1 MATRSYEEVRRS
13 LDRAEIQPVY
23 YLYGPEEVLK
33 GEIAAGIVE
42 RALDPGTRDFNLEQH
57 LASQLDPEALET
69 SLHSLPMMAARRVV
83 ILRDIESLK
92 AKTRVILQRY
102 LERPIADTV
111 LILQQGPGEEASDS
125 ALAGSTLAVSCSPL
139 PPDQVVEWL
148 VERARR
154 LGVSFEDGAAEHLA
168 KATGH
173 DLGTI
178 DSELTKLSA
187 LPDQGPITIERVGQL
202 VGVRRG
208 ETLYDWR
215 DAVLGG
221 QTVEALELTD
231 VVLGQTGVTPVR
243 MATVIGSS
251 LVGVSLARGHYDRG
265 KQGPALV
272 SELTATLT
280 RRLRP
285 YWLKDIGWSVEA
297 GRWAGWAAAW
307 APSGISRAIASVLAA
322 DQALKNTRVSEER
335 SILLDLILQLD
346 QVRREAA

>member
-1 MATRSYEEVRRS
+1 MATQSHEEVRRS
-13 LDRAEIQPVY
+13 LDRGEIKPVY
-23 YLYGPEEVLK
+23 YLHGPEEVLK
-33 GEIAAGIVE
+33 SEIAAAIVE
-42 RALDPGTRDFNLEQH
+42 RALDPSTRDFNFEQH
-57 LASQLDPEALET
+57 LAPQLDPEALET

-83 ILRDIESLK
+83 ILRDIESLRAK
-92 AKTRVILQRY
+92 ARAILHRY
-102 LERPIADTV
+102 LERPATDTV
-111 LILQQGPGEEASDS
+111 LILQQGPGEETSDP
-125 ALAGSTLAVSCSPL
+125 AFAASTLAVSCSPL
-139 PPDQVVEWL
+139 SADQVVEWL
-148 VERARR
+148 LARAGR
-154 LGVSFEDGAAEHLA
+154 LGLSFEAGAAEHLA

-178 DSELTKLSA
+178 HAELAKLSA
-187 LPDQGPITIERVGQL
+187 LPDQGPITVERVGQL

-221 QTVEALELTD
+221 QTAKALELTD

-265 KQGPALV
+265 KRGPTLV
-272 SELTATLT
+272 SELA
-280 RRLRP
+280 RRQRP
-285 YWLKDIGWSVEA
+285 YWLKDIAWSVEA

-307 APSGISRAIASVLAA
+307 APSGISRAIESVLAA
-322 DQALKNTRVSEER
+322 DQALKNTRVSEDR

>member
-1 MATRSYEEVRRS
+1 MATQSYEEVRRS
-13 LDRAEIQPVY
+13 LDRGEIQPVY

-33 GEIAAGIVE
+33 GEIAAAIVE
-42 RALDPGTRDFNLEQH
+42 RALDPSSRDFNFEQR
-57 LASQLDPEALET
+57 LAAQLDPEALDT

-92 AKTRVILQRY
+92 PRPRVILHRY
-102 LERPIADTV
+102 LERPVTDTV
-111 LILQQGPGEEASDS
+111 LILQQGPGEEASDP
-125 ALAGSTLAVSCSPL
+125 ALAASTLAVSCSPL
-139 PPDQVVEWL
+139 PADQVMEWL
-148 VERARR
+148 LGRAGR
-154 LGVSFEDGAAEHLA
+154 LGLSFEAGAAEHLA
-168 KATGH
+168 KATGQ

-178 DSELTKLSA
+178 DAELTKLSA

-215 DAVLGG
+215 DAVLDG
-221 QTVEALELTD
+221 QTVRALELTD

-243 MATVIGSS
+243 MATVVGSS

-265 KQGPALV
+265 KRETALA

-285 YWLKDIGWSVEA
+285 YWLKDVGWSVEA
-297 GRWAGWAAAW
+297 GRWAGWATAW
-307 APSGISRAIASVLAA
+307 AASGISRAIASVLAA
-322 DQALKNTRVSEER
+322 DQALKNTRVSDER
-335 SILLDLILQLD
+335 SILVDLILQLH

>member
-1 MATRSYEEVRRS
+1 LA
-13 LDRAEIQPVY
+13 RA
-23 YLYGPEEVLK
+23 
-33 GEIAAGIVE
+33 
-42 RALDPGTRDFNLEQH
+42 D
-57 LASQLDPEALET
+57 
-69 SLHSLPMMAARRVV
+69 
-83 ILRDIESLK
+83 
-92 AKTRVILQRY
+92 
-102 LERPIADTV
+102 
-111 LILQQGPGEEASDS
+111 
-125 ALAGSTLAVSCSPL
+125 
-139 PPDQVVEWL
+139 
-148 VERARR
+148 R
-154 LGVSFEDGAAEHLA
+154 LGLSFEAGAAEHLA

-178 DSELTKLSA
+178 DAELAKLSA
-187 LPDQGPITIERVGQL
+187 LPDQAPITIEKIGQL

-221 QTVEALELTD
+221 QTARALELTD
-231 VVLGQTGVTPVR
+231 VVLGQAGVTPVK

-265 KQGPALV
+265 KRGPALA

-280 RRLRP
+280 GRLRP

-307 APSGISRAIASVLAA
+307 APSGISRAITTVLAA
-322 DQALKNTRVSEER
+322 DQTLKNTRVSEER